1 MGCEMVLRVLEKSRV
16 PGRGIGMVGEAIFYR
31 MDRGGLTEVTFET

>member
-1 MGCEMVLRVLEKSRV
+1 MGCEMVLRVLKKSRV
-16 PGRGIGMVGEAIFYR
+16 PGTGIGTGGGAIFYR